1 MFGKKNKEESEE
13 ELYPTLP
20 EYDFERDG
28 SLVSPKL
35 RKTDEVLEAYWIE
48 PGLTRVSIIR
58 TAEYENIYIAHEPAL
73 TPFEAELLERL
84 QPAVRDLLIMKDI
97 ELNDRKEVLY
107 ESIDYL
113 LDSYDLPLTNAT
125 VYKMRYYLKRTFFGW
140 GRVDILRGDH
150 DIEDISCSGYDLP
163 VYLYH
168 RKYRDIKTT
177 IFFTDPRELDSLVVL
192 FAQKSGKHISLS
204 NPIVDATLSDGS
216 RIQLTYSTV
225 ISTRGSSFTIRKFR
239 KNPFSPIDLLV
250 NHTFTIDEM
259 VYLWMAVQYNYSIL
273 IVGGT
278 ASGKTTTLNAISQFI
293 PALSKVVSIEDT
305 REIMLEHDNWI
316 ASLVPLS
323 SGASSVQRDITMFD
337 LLKAAMRQRPEYIL
351 VGEVRGI
358 EAQTLFQAMNSG
370 HTTFSTLHGGDVTM
384 AIHRLENPPLDVPK
398 ATIETL
404 DIVLCQGSMF
414 RNKKQVRRCKE
425 ITEIVGMTDK
435 GELEVNTVY
444 LYNFQKDAPSF
455 SGTSQVYASIA
466 EKTGMNMSTMGEDIR
481 KRTAVL
487 QAMLDQDI
495 RDYRDFARIVWL
507 FLSRPKYVMANVA
520 DLTQILPGKCK
531 IHETLANP
539 QIEKAEY
546 PEMVDGPAESDAAYG
561 TGSSISDRVDSP
573 KVTRV
578 CYVPDSQGVSFTVDS
593 APIPDSAEPGVCY
606 IPDTLGVSST
616 VDYPPIPDSAAP
628 GVSLLPDDVPESSDS
643 HVTLVP
649 DVVSEPEEPE
659 VSESSDVV
667 PESSASEE
675 SVSPDVVPELSAP
688 EDSVSPDVVPES
700 SASEESVSADVV
712 PEPSAPEVGV
722 PSDDSEDFF
731 FDIHAPIRSKEEI
744 FGPSESDPE
753 SIFEVAPE
761 KDISSF
767 DLYADEQNTDSSPEK
782 K

>member
-1 MFGKKNKEESEE
+1 MFGKKKREEANEDVYE
-13 ELYPTLP
+13 TLP

-28 SLVSPKL
+28 PLVSPKL

-58 TAEYENIYIAHEPAL
+58 TAEYENVYIAHEPAL

-84 QPAVRDLLIMKDI
+84 QPAVRDLLILKDV
-97 ELNDRKEVLY
+97 EVNDMQEVLY
-107 ESIDYL
+107 ESIDL
-113 LDSYDLPLTNAT
+113 LLESYNVDITNAT

-168 RKYRDIKTT
+168 RKYRDIKTS

-192 FAQKSGKHISLS
+192 FAQKAGKHISLS

-225 ISTRGSSFTIRKFR
+225 VSTRGSSFTIRKFR

-250 NHTFTIDEM
+250 NKTFTIDEM

-323 SGASSVQRDITMFD
+323 SGAITPTQRDISMFD

-351 VGEVRGI
+351 LGEVRGV

-370 HTTFSTLHGGDVTM
+370 HTTYSTLHGGDVTM

-435 GELEVNTVY
+435 GELEINTVY
-444 LYNFQKDAPSF
+444 LYNYQKDAPSF

-466 EKTGMNMSTMGEDIR
+466 EKTGMNMTTLGEDLR
-481 KRTAVL
+481 RRTAVL

-507 FLSRPKYVMANVA
+507 FLSNPKYVMANVG

-531 IHETLANP
+531 LHETLANRP
-539 QIEKAEY
+539 IGKDEY
-546 PEMVDGPAESDAAYG
+546 PEMVEGPADSDAAYVV
-561 TGSSISDRVDSP
+561 GSTISDRRNAP
-573 KVTRV
+573 ARV
-578 CYVPDSQGVSFTVDS
+578 CYTPEPSRESKAADEGSGSFTKLVPVSEDKLPKVDFMPIDTS
-593 APIPDSAEPGVCY
+593 GAGSEPAPKSAEPAFSLPPKPVPESAEPAFVLPPKPADGSGELVVDLPSESVPGSVEPPVDLPSEPVPEPAE
-606 IPDTLGVSST
+606 PDVK
-616 VDYPPIPDSAAP
+616 AA
-628 GVSLLPDDVPESSDS
+628 PDDV
-643 HVTLVP
+643 
-649 DVVSEPEEPE
+649 
-659 VSESSDVV
+659 
-667 PESSASEE
+667 
-675 SVSPDVVPELSAP
+675 
-688 EDSVSPDVVPES
+688 
-700 SASEESVSADVV
+700 
-712 PEPSAPEVGV
+712 
-722 PSDDSEDFF
+722 EDFF
-731 FDIHAPIRSKEEI
+731 FDIHTPLQPEEEI
-744 FGPSESDPE
+744 FGPSEPEPDPL
-753 SIFEVAPE
+753 FEVEADRE
-761 KDISSF
+761 LTSF
-767 DLYADEQNTDSSPEK
+767 DLYADEQTSGSAPEK
-782 K
+782 KQQ

>member
-1 MFGKKNKEESEE
+1 MFGRKNKEEAQEDVYE
-13 ELYPTLP
+13 TLP

-35 RKTDEVLEAYWIE
+35 RKTDEILEAYWIE
-48 PGLTRVSIIR
+48 PGLTRVTIIR
-58 TAEYENIYIAHEPAL
+58 TAEYENVYIAHEPAL
-73 TPFEAELLERL
+73 TYFEAELLERL

-97 ELNDRKEVLY
+97 ELNDMLEVLY
-107 ESIDYL
+107 ESIDLL
-113 LDSYDLPLTNAT
+113 LDSYDLDITNST

-150 DIEDISCSGYDLP
+150 EIEDISCSGYDLP

-168 RKYRDIKTT
+168 RKYRDIKTS

-192 FAQKSGKHISLS
+192 FAQKAGKHISLS

-225 ISTRGSSFTIRKFR
+225 VSTRGSSFTIRKFR

-250 NHTFTIDEM
+250 NKTFTIDEM

-323 SGASSVQRDITMFD
+323 SGAITTAQRDISMFD

-351 VGEVRGI
+351 LGEVRGV

-370 HTTFSTLHGGDVTM
+370 HTTYSTLHGGDVAM

-435 GELEVNTVY
+435 GELEINTVF
-444 LYNFQKDAPSF
+444 LYNFQKDTPSF
-455 SGTSQVYASIA
+455 SGTSQVYSSIA
-466 EKTGMNMSTMGEDIR
+466 EKTGMNMTAMSEDLR
-481 KRTAVL
+481 RRTAVL

-507 FLSRPKYVMANVA
+507 FLSRPKYVMANVG
-520 DLTQILPGKCK
+520 DLVQILPGKCK
-531 IHETLANP
+531 RHESLANRP
-539 QIEKAEY
+539 IPKDEY

-561 TGSSISDRVDSP
+561 VGSSVSDRGDGSDSS
-573 KVTRV
+573 R
-578 CYVPDSQGVSFTVDS
+578 
-593 APIPDSAEPGVCY
+593 VCY
-606 IPDTLGVSST
+606 IPEPSGDSKATAEGSGSST
-616 VDYPPIPDSAAP
+616 KLVPVSEDKLPKVDFMPIDTSGAGSDHAPESKEPAFSLPPKPVPESAEPAFVLPPKPADESGEPLVDLPSEPVSAP
-628 GVSLLPDDVPESSDS
+628 SEPVVDLPSEPVPESSE
-643 HVTLVP
+643 P
-649 DVVSEPEEPE
+649 VVDLPSKPA
-659 VSESSDVV
+659 
-667 PESSASEE
+667 PESVDEVKTAPAAEE
-675 SVSPDVVPELSAP
+675 DLFYDVPGIAP
-688 EDSVSPDVVPES
+688 AE
-700 SASEESVSADVV
+700 
-712 PEPSAPEVGV
+712 
-722 PSDDSEDFF
+722 
-731 FDIHAPIRSKEEI
+731 EEI
-744 FGPSESDPE
+744 FGPTEPE
-753 SIFEVAPE
+753 PIFEVAPD

-767 DLYADEQNTDSSPEK
+767 DLYADEQTSGSAPEK
-782 K
+782 KQQ

>member
-1 MFGKKNKEESEE
+1 MFGRKNKEEAQEE
-13 ELYPTLP
+13 IPDTLP

-35 RKTDEVLEAYWIE
+35 RKTDEILEAYWIE
-48 PGLTRVSIIR
+48 PGLTRVTIIR
-58 TAEYENIYIAHEPAL
+58 TAEYENVYIAHEPAL
-73 TPFEAELLERL
+73 THFEAELLERL

-97 ELNDRKEVLY
+97 ELNDMMEVLY
-107 ESIDYL
+107 ESIDLL
-113 LDSYDLPLTNAT
+113 LDSYDLNITNAT

-168 RKYRDIKTT
+168 RKYRDIKTS

-192 FAQKSGKHISLS
+192 FAQKAGKHISLS

-225 ISTRGSSFTIRKFR
+225 VSTRGSSFTIRKFR

-250 NHTFTIDEM
+250 NNTFTIDEM

-323 SGASSVQRDITMFD
+323 SGAVSAAQRDITMFD

-351 VGEVRGI
+351 LGEVRGI

-370 HTTFSTLHGGDVTM
+370 HTTYSTLHGGDVAM

-435 GELEVNTVY
+435 GELEINTVF
-444 LYNFQKDAPSF
+444 LYNFQRDTPSF

-466 EKTGMNMSTMGEDIR
+466 EKTGMNMTTMGDELR

-507 FLSRPKYVMANVA
+507 FLSRPKYVMANVG
-520 DLTQILPGKCK
+520 DLVQILPGKCK
-531 IHETLANP
+531 RHESLANLP
-539 QIEKAEY
+539 IPKDEY
-546 PEMVDGPAESDAAYG
+546 PELVDGPSESDAAYG
-561 TGSSISDRVDSP
+561 VGSSVSDRETSVDPS
-573 KVTRV
+573 
-578 CYVPDSQGVSFTVDS
+578 
-593 APIPDSAEPGVCY
+593 GVCY
-606 IPDTLGVSST
+606 IPQPVGQADEPAKETMPLTKTVPVSGEQTPIVRSVPIDDSGAAGLESTPEPKEPAFTL
-616 VDYPPIPDSAAP
+616 PPKP
-628 GVSLLPDDVPESSDS
+628 VPESTEPAFVLPPKPADESGEPLADLS
-643 HVTLVP
+643 TESTEPGVDYLPEPT
-649 DVVSEPEEPE
+649 SESTEPGVDLPPEPAPESTEPE
-659 VSESSDVV
+659 VKEEPVVEERLFYDVPVDTPSE
-667 PESSASEE
+667 
-675 SVSPDVVPELSAP
+675 
-688 EDSVSPDVVPES
+688 
-700 SASEESVSADVV
+700 
-712 PEPSAPEVGV
+712 
-722 PSDDSEDFF
+722 
-731 FDIHAPIRSKEEI
+731 EEI
-744 FGPSESDPE
+744 FGPAEPDPL
-753 SIFEVAPE
+753 FEVAPD

-767 DLYADEQNTDSSPEK
+767 DLYADEQTSGSAPEK
-782 K
+782 KQQ

>member
-13 ELYPTLP
+13 ELYSTLP

-48 PGLTRVSIIR
+48 PGLTRVTIIR

-84 QPAVRDLLIMKDI
+84 QPGVRDLLIMKDI

-113 LDSYDLPLTNAT
+113 LDSYDLPLTNNT

-323 SGASSVQRDITMFD
+323 SGASTSQRDISMFD

-455 SGTSQVYASIA
+455 SGTSQVYSSIA

-507 FLSRPKYVMANVA
+507 FLSRPKYVMANIT

-546 PEMVDGPAESDAAYG
+546 PEMVDGPAESDAAYK
-561 TGSSISDRVDSP
+561 TGSSVSDRVDDSEAP
-573 KVTRV
+573 HVCLLPDTLVVTPEV
-578 CYVPDSQGVSFTVDS
+578 EESAAASGPVPVSGEQTSIDDSVT
-593 APIPDSAEPGVCY
+593 ILDSAEPGVT
-606 IPDTLGVSST
+606 ILSN
-616 VDYPPIPDSAAP
+616 
-628 GVSLLPDDVPESSDS
+628 DVPESSASEDS
-643 HVTLVP
+643 VSLDVVP
-649 DVVSEPEEPE
+649 EPKEFDISDSSDVVSEPEESDISESSDVVPE
-659 VSESSDVV
+659 PEESDVSESSDVV
-667 PESSASEE
+667 PEPEKSDVGAAS
-675 SVSPDVVPELSAP
+675 DA
-688 EDSVSPDVVPES
+688 
-700 SASEESVSADVV
+700 
-712 PEPSAPEVGV
+712 
-722 PSDDSEDFF
+722 SEDFF
-731 FDIHAPIRSKEEI
+731 FDIHAPVRSSEEI
-744 FGPSESDPE
+744 FGSSEPEPE
-753 SIFEVAPE
+753 SIFEVAPD

-767 DLYADEQNTDSSPEK
+767 DLYPDEQNTDPSPEK